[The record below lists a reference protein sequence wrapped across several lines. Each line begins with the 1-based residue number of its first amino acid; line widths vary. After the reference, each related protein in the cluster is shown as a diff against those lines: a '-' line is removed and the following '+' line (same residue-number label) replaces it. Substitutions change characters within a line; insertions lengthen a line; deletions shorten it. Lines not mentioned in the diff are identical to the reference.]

1 MHIYSIPYIVSYSTA
16 ENRIAHFAKGGVL
29 KTKQKYVSINGLK
42 KQNPNKNMLEQNK
55 DK

>member
-1 MHIYSIPYIVSYSTA
+1 MYILY
-16 ENRIAHFAKGGVL
+16 RIQLQRTESPILQRGVL
-29 KTKQKYVSINGLK
+29 KTKQKYVSINGFK

>member
-1 MHIYSIPYIVSYSTA
+1 MHIYSVYYSAA
-16 ENRIAHFAKGGVL
+16 ESRNTHSAKGGNVL

>member
-1 MHIYSIPYIVSYSTA
+1 MHIYSVYYSAA
-16 ENRIAHFAKGGVL
+16 ESRNTHSARGGVL